1 MEIAIAVLFIA
12 SIVLIALSYF
22 QRDSIKEVEQEVET
36 LQLSAMQEIYKLKK
50 KMTVLEEELLD
61 TNFVANQTNLA
72 HIDQH
77 TVNQIISKYNNGMS
91 EEAISKAEHVSVE
104 DVRAIIKD
112 NVRVLV

>member
-50 KMTVLEEELLD
+50 KMTILEEELLD
-61 TNFVANQTNLA
+61 TNFVAGKSNGS

-77 TVNQIISKYNNGMS
+77 TVKQILSKYNNGMT
-91 EEAISKAEHVSVE
+91 EEAISKAEHVSIE

-112 NVRVLV
+112 NERVLV

>member
-1 MEIAIAVLFIA
+1 VEIAIAVLFIS

-22 QRDSIKEVEQEVET
+22 QRDSIKDVEQELES

-61 TNFVANQTNLA
+61 TSTVSSNAKLE

-77 TVNQIISKYNNGMS
+77 TIKQILSKYSNGMS
-91 EEAISKAEHVSVE
+91 AEAISKAEHVSVE

-112 NVRVLV
+112 NERVLV